1 MSMNVS
7 LPPDLESRVRQHV
20 ASGLYSSASEVIG
33 EALRLFETYQGVQ
46 SAQLASLK
54 ADIAQGV
61 ADVDA
66 GFVRELD
73 KNDISR
79 RGRQILAARAA
90 STASK

>member
-7 LPPDLESRVRQHV
+7 LPPDLENRVRQHV

-61 ADVDA
+61 ADVTA

-73 KNDISR
+73 KDAISQ
-79 RGRQILAARAA
+79 RGRQILAARAT
-90 STASK
+90 STTPK